1 MKLNKRPFKVMNHDN
16 AHTKLW
22 CMVTGVEHV
31 GGDMF
36 EKVPGGCDAI
46 FMKVNFELYLDVEKN
61 TCFKRKVW

>member
-46 FMKVNFELYLDVEKN
+46 FMKVREFALDFAQ
-61 TCFKRKVW
+61 CWHFFHLGL